1 MREDE
6 NVGKQECY
14 ETSGTRYGTGST
26 RGEMQLQAYCGLR
39 SGCPQLT
46 PHIDLPTQ
54 QSPVM
59 PHEKRVIFDLSHR
72 LEPDMQIYPGDPV
85 FSCCSAANIKE
96 HGYNVKQLSLGTHT
110 GTHIDAPYHFV
121 EHGKKVDELDISILV
136 GRATVLDLTSKSSR
150 ERISWEDLQSL
161 GVESLVTDRR
171 IVIIHTGWSKYWK
184 TGEYLNHPFIDAQA
198 ARKLLELGVLLLA
211 IDTLS
216 PDETVP
222 DGQEGDFGV
231 HDAILGSGGMIVE
244 NLTGLDKLPK
254 DKDIR
259 VSFLPLKLG
268 DCDGSPIRAVAWA
281 E

>member
-1 MREDE
+1 M
-6 NVGKQECY
+6 
-14 ETSGTRYGTGST
+14 
-26 RGEMQLQAYCGLR
+26 
-39 SGCPQLT
+39 
-46 PHIDLPTQ
+46 
-54 QSPVM
+54 
-59 PHEKRVIFDLSHR
+59 
-72 LEPDMQIYPGDPV
+72 
-85 FSCCSAANIKE
+85 
-96 HGYNVKQLSLGTHT
+96 
-110 GTHIDAPYHFV
+110 
-121 EHGKKVDELDISILV
+121 
-136 GRATVLDLTSKSSR
+136 
-150 ERISWEDLQSL
+150 

-184 TGEYLNHPFIDAQA
+184 TGEYLNHPFIDVQA